1 MEFDQFVSMWWFE
14 KEFKEEE
21 KKEKKEKKKKMK
33 ENCQKEE
40 NKKSSHQILRNE
52 MEGRNTALKKKKR

>member
-1 MEFDQFVSMWWFE
+1 MEFDQFVSMWLFE
-14 KEFKEEE
+14 KEFKEE
-21 KKEKKEKKKKMK
+21 KKKMEK
-33 ENCQKEE
+33 CQKED

>member
-14 KEFKEEE
+14 KEFKEERK
-21 KKEKKEKKKKMK
+21 KKEKKREK
-33 ENCQKEE
+33 CQKED

>member
-1 MEFDQFVSMWWFE
+1 MEFDQFVSMWWFVR
-14 KEFKEEE
+14 EF
-21 KKEKKEKKKKMK
+21 KKEKKEEKKRKKEK
-33 ENCQKEE
+33 CQKED

>member
-1 MEFDQFVSMWWFE
+1 MEFDQFVSMWRFE
-14 KEFKEEE
+14 KEFEEE
-21 KKEKKEKKKKMK
+21 RKKEKKREK
-33 ENCQKEE
+33 CQKED